1 MLKISSSVLIL
12 MFVLN
17 MANAQTTVM
26 SLEQA
31 RQYGLEN
38 RRAMTI
44 ADLEILSAQ
53 KRVLEAT
60 SIGLPQVNA
69 DGTFQQY
76 INIPTTVVD
85 ASFLNPNAPAG
96 STIAFRMGMP
106 YSMMGGISASQL
118 LFDGSYFVGLQVTKH
133 VAEFVAMNKS
143 QVAADLQYQIT
154 QAYFNVLMAQANV
167 NIMDSIVLS
176 TESLFLKM
184 QKMKE
189 IGFVQQQDVDQLE
202 MNWSR
207 ALAMKNNAQRMYIVA
222 INMLK
227 MQIAYPYDKELAV
240 DQSLDHYLNRMI
252 LEYGELKG
260 SVENNMNVMLM
271 EKRKEISEYELKYNK
286 YVHFPQLST
295 FFQHQYMAFR
305 NDFSFFQA
313 GDWFPSTAWGVT
325 LRVPISSGG
334 MRNAQ
339 MQMARIDV
347 MKREE
352 EITEMRNSLMFQ
364 EIRLIQEF
372 ENAIEQLRIEEKNV
386 ALAMRIYNNVT
397 QKKEI
402 GMTSTLEL
410 TQTYAQVL
418 TAQADYIRAC
428 SNILM
433 TKNELDNLYGTFNNA
448 LDKKIKGF

>member
-1 MLKISSSVLIL
+1 
-12 MFVLN
+12 MFVLS

-69 DGTFQQY
+69 DGSFQQY

-85 ASFLNPNAPAG
+85 ASFLNPNAPPG

-106 YSMMGGISASQL
+106 YSMVGGVSASQL

-133 VAEFVAMNKS
+133 VAEFVAMNKN

-154 QAYFNVLMAQANV
+154 QAYFNVLMSQANV

-176 TESLFLKM
+176 TESLYRKM

-202 MNWSR
+202 MNWLR

-227 MQIAYPYDKELAV
+227 MQIAFPYDKELSV
-240 DQSLDHYLNRMI
+240 DEGLSHYLNRMI

-260 SVENNMNVMLM
+260 SVENNMNMILM
-271 EKRKEISEYELKYNK
+271 EKRKEISEYELKYKK

-305 NDFSFFQA
+305 NEFNFFQS
-313 GDWFPSTAWGVT
+313 GQWFPSTAWGVT

-334 MRNAQ
+334 LRNAQ

-352 EITEMRNSLMFQ
+352 EIAEMRNTLMFQ

-372 ENAIEQLRIEEKNV
+372 ENAIEQLRIEEQNV

-402 GMTSTLEL
+402 GVTSTLEL

-448 LDKKIKGF
+448 LEIKQ